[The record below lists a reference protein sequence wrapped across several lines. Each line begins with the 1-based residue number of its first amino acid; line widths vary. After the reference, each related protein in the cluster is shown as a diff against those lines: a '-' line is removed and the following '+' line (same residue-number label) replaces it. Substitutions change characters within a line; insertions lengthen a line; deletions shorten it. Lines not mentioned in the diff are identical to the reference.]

1 MKTWLK
7 WLIGNDNKSSSKEFD
22 RKHVLN
28 SFAFFWLVYS
38 VWGFFFKL
46 SHNGY
51 TVSIIY
57 IFIALMIAVADQ
69 SIVEF

>member
-1 MKTWLK
+1 MIINHHLK
-7 WLIGNDNKSSSKEFD
+7 NSIVNTFGIHLPFFD
-22 RKHVLN
+22 WYIVC
-28 SFAFFWLVYS
+28 
-38 VWGFFFKL
+38 GFFFKL

-69 SIVEF
+69 IIVEF